1 MENVGVEWTPG
12 RHTTNTDLRR
22 TAGVGL
28 EGREATSFISSKS
41 KSINLVS
48 PADKGC
54 IISRKVKINN
64 KRNNVEFSLKSLKGE
79 NWIRYTLLSKNKP
92 QNPKFNDNRGHHCFG
107 QQSKR

>member
-1 MENVGVEWTPG
+1 MGNVGVEWTPG

-28 EGREATSFISSKS
+28 EGREATSFISLKS

-54 IISRKVKINN
+54 TISRKVKINN
-64 KRNNVEFSLKSLKGE
+64 KKNNVEFSLKFLKGE
-79 NWIRYTLLSKNKP
+79 NWIRYTLLSKNIP
-92 QNPKFNDNRGHHCFG
+92 QNPKSNDNRRHYCFG
-107 QQSKR
+107 